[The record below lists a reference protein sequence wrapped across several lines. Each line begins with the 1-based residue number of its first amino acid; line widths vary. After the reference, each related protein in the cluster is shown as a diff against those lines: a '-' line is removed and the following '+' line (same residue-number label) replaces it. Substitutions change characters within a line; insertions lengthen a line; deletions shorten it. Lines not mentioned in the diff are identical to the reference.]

1 MNFKEIEEKAVK
13 FRDERLWKKYHT
25 PKNLAI
31 SLAVEVG
38 ELLEHFQW
46 ETNEEILQSIKD
58 PTKKEKI
65 ADEMADVIIYLT
77 LLAHELNIDLDE
89 AVERKLKKNEERY
102 PANVIRVEEI
112 VKELGGE
119 IIEPKG
125 EVKTVE
131 QVVKLLGVSP
141 ENIIKSLVFI
151 VNESEPILVIVD
163 GKSKVSLEKLRNIFG
178 NVRMAKPKE
187 VEEITGYKVGEVP
200 PVGIP
205 IKTVVDKK
213 LVEKEFVIGGGGR
226 IDRLSRLSPKKIVEF
241 QKAEVLDVSE

>member
-1 MNFKEIEEKAVK
+1 MNFKEIEKKVVQ
-13 FRDERLWKKYHT
+13 FRDERFWGKYHT

-46 ETNEEILQSIKD
+46 DTNEEILQSIKD
-58 PTKKEKI
+58 PKKKEEI
-65 ADEMADVIIYLT
+65 ADEIADVIIYLT
-77 LLAHELNIDLDE
+77 LLAHELGIDLDE
-89 AVERKLKKNEERY
+89 ALTRKLKKNEEKY
-102 PANVIRVEEI
+102 PAKVVRVEEI

-119 IIEPKG
+119 IIDAKG
-125 EVKTVE
+125 EVKSVS
-131 QVVKLLGVSP
+131 QVVELLGVKP

-151 VNESEPILVIVD
+151 VNESEPLLVIVD
-163 GKSKVSLEKLRNIFG
+163 GKSKASLEKLKNIFG

-187 VEEITGYKVGEVP
+187 VEEITGYKIGEVP

-213 LVEKEFVIGGGGR
+213 VLEKEFVIGGGGS
-226 IDRLSRLSPKKIVEF
+226 ITRLSKLSPRKIVEF

>member
-31 SLAVEVG
+31 SLVVEVG

-46 ETNEEILQSIKD
+46 ETDKEIIEKVRD
-58 PTKKEKI
+58 PSKKEKI
-65 ADEMADVIIYLT
+65 ADEIADIIIYLA
-77 LLAHELNIDLDE
+77 LLAHELNIDLDK
-89 AVERKLKKNEERY
+89 AVERKLKKNEEKY
-102 PANVIRVEEI
+102 PAKVIRVEEI

-131 QVVKLLGVSP
+131 QVVKLLSIDP

-163 GKSKVSLEKLRNIFG
+163 GKSKVSLEKLKKIFG

-187 VEEITGYKVGEVP
+187 VEKITGYKIGEVP
-200 PVGIP
+200 PVGVP
-205 IKTVVDKK
+205 IKTVVDRR
-213 LVEKEFVIGGGGR
+213 VIEKEFVIGGGGR
-226 IDRLSRLSPKKIVEF
+226 IDRLSKLNPKKIVEF